1 MNNILSSNFATSVP
15 FASVIFSVLYMIY
28 GNAGLFILAGICVAL
43 LAILFLGIAVY
54 IFFQFERHST
64 IELELDS
71 IQLGL
76 IQLATLLITINGLM
90 LFFDNFD
97 L

>member
-1 MNNILSSNFATSVP
+1 MV
-15 FASVIFSVLYMIY
+15 Y

-43 LAILFLGIAVY
+43 PAIIFLGIAIY

-71 IQLGL
+71 LQLGL
-76 IQLATLLITINGLM
+76 IQLATLLVTINSLM
-90 LFFDNFD
+90 LFFNNVD